1 MDPISA
7 SFITFGVIVLV
18 MSWIQMLVT
27 SFKEDY
33 TWGLATLFLPPFSY
47 FYGLFELEKAKP
59 ALILAAIGGVLV
71 FFGLI

>member
-1 MDPISA
+1 
-7 SFITFGVIVLV
+7 
-18 MSWIQMLVT
+18 MLVT